1 MEKTSRKANV
11 MRQISPTENVLQA
24 SSLVGIVTSFALF
37 YPAFFVP
44 GLAAL
49 AAPAIALFVGS
60 MLYVTR

>member
-1 MEKTSRKANV
+1 
-11 MRQISPTENVLQA
+11 MRHFTPSEPVLEA
-24 SSLVGIVTSFALF
+24 SSLMGIVTSFALF

-44 GLAAL
+44 GLAVL